1 MLYDA
6 VTYSCL
12 FVCFLLLFVVFCF
25 VLFFVFVSGVVGF
38 SFFFFF
44 FWWCVCVCVCV
55 WMGGWVCRLFITDR
69 YHTMNG
75 PNPNRKEHKYR
86 HTGKVVQGVGT
97 LSILEGKETEQS
109 L

>member
-1 MLYDA
+1 MNGGRVEGSVASTSFSSSFY
-6 VTYSCL
+6 L
-12 FVCFLLLFVVFCF
+12 FHFR
-25 VLFFVFVSGVVGF
+25 GV
-38 SFFFFF
+38 
-44 FWWCVCVCVCV
+44 CVCVCVCG
-55 WMGGWVCRLFITDR
+55 WGGWVCRLFITDR